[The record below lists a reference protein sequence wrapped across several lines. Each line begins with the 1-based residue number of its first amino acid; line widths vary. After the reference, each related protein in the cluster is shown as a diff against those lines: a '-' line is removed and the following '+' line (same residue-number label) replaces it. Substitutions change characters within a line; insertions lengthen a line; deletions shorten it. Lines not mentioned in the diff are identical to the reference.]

1 MPQSDGFNIFH
12 MSDLHFNG
20 KNLELLKIVLH
31 HLVESAP
38 RYVFITGDLVEGPG
52 DDLDIA
58 VTMIRNALREVE
70 RFAGFR
76 PELKV
81 VPGNHDFF
89 YKGTYGWRRT
99 WKFYRL
105 FTKQER
111 SHGFS
116 PEDMI
121 AIATF
126 DSNQILEPRG
136 SIWRKS
142 VQLMR
147 AMSHGLIIERDLD
160 AFSEWTRQLRRSPD
174 GERYVQSFKVA
185 LLHHHPMPTKY
196 SFLPR
201 MADEAFMML
210 ENAGALLYRLIQEDF
225 DLIIHGHRHYPQFC
239 RAVYKNQ
246 DGKSGRWG
254 SWPAAL
260 PRRNMTTGSGSW
272 VTTSISFA
280 YPGTARSMP
289 SSISAAAPAP
299 FCPVRKG
306 PSSGGPENR
315 SSARPNCWAT
325 GSAPSWIIDDGAPPP
340 HIPASFSIF

>member
-1 MPQSDGFNIFH
+1 MPHSDGFNIFH

-20 KNLELLKIVLH
+20 RNLELLKIVLH

-38 RYVFITGDLVEGPG
+38 RYVFITGDFVEGPG
-52 DDLDIA
+52 DDLDVA

-70 RFAGFR
+70 RFSGFA
-76 PELKV
+76 PILKV

-89 YKGTYGWRRT
+89 YKGTYGLRRT

-105 FTKQER
+105 FTEEER
-111 SHGFS
+111 SHDFFPG
-116 PEDMI
+116 DMI

-126 DSNQILEPRG
+126 DSNQIFEPRG
-136 SIWRKS
+136 GLWRKT

-160 AFSEWTRQLRRSPD
+160 AFSEWARQHRRSPD
-174 GERYVQSFKVA
+174 GERYAQSFKVA

-201 MADEAFMML
+201 LADEAFMML
-210 ENAGALLYRLIQEDF
+210 ENAGALLYRLVQEDF

-246 DGKSGRWG
+246 NGEE
-254 SWPAAL
+254 
-260 PRRNMTTGSGSW
+260 
-272 VTTSISFA
+272 
-280 YPGTARSMP
+280 RSV
-289 SSISAAAPAP
+289 AVLA
-299 FCPVRKG
+299 CG
-306 PSSGGPENR
+306 
-315 SSARPNCWAT
+315 SSAKKHDDWIRLVGHNFNIIRISWDGSVHAEQYFRRSTGAFLPGPNSTIIRGPRKPLISQAT
-325 GSAPSWIIDDGAPPP
+325 QQGDWFGPVL
-340 HIPASFSIF
+340 